1 MDTKQTVLITGTSSG
16 FGLLTAKAL
25 LDQGLTVMAAMREPE
40 KSNAHAAVALQEHGT
55 RNSGTL
61 HLLSMDVADD
71 NSVTTAVTTGLGVAG
86 RIDVLVNNAG
96 VGLGGF
102 CEAVTTDQLRR
113 LFEVNLF
120 GVHRVTRAVLPAM
133 RAVGKG
139 LIINISSIMGRMV
152 IPFAA
157 AYTASKFA
165 LEGLSE
171 SWRYELGT
179 FGIEVVIVE
188 PGGFPTAFRH
198 NMAKPSDA
206 TRLDAYQDLAQR
218 QARMTEDYAKRMS
231 GDGAPDPQ
239 KIAEAVVSLVQM
251 PHGTRPPR
259 TVVDP
264 LMDGAGSKPL
274 NDTTAALQGKLLAQM
289 GLNDL
294 DQVR

>member
-1 MDTKQTVLITGTSSG
+1 MATKQTVLITGTSSG
-16 FGLLTAKAL
+16 FGFLTAKAL
-25 LDQGLTVMAAMREPE
+25 LDQGLTVMAAMREPG
-40 KSNAHAAVALQEHGT
+40 KSNAHAALALQEHGT
-55 RNSGTL
+55 RTCGTL

-157 AYTASKFA
+157 VYTASKFA

-188 PGGFPTAFRH
+188 PGGFPPRH
-198 NMAKPSDA
+198 FA
-206 TRLDAYQDLAQR
+206 TTWPN
-218 QARMTEDYAKRMS
+218 QAMRHALT
-231 GDGAPDPQ
+231 P
-239 KIAEAVVSLVQM
+239 
-251 PHGTRPPR
+251 TRTWP
-259 TVVDP
+259 
-264 LMDGAGSKPL
+264 
-274 NDTTAALQGKLLAQM
+274 NDRHA
-289 GLNDL
+289 
-294 DQVR
+294 